1 MTQHAVDAP
10 TAEQTTGHVTDAGGR
25 VRRTQRDR
33 RASTEKRLLEAAL
46 RLIARSGSRSMTV
59 AAVAREAGYSRG
71 IVSHQFGSKQELLSK
86 AATYAQHAVGSG
98 DDDSHGLAWL
108 LGLVRNY
115 LGPGDQEEV
124 RRAFLIMWVEAVGD
138 EPNLRRIYTE
148 RDVWFRELVADA
160 IRWGI
165 ADATIRADVD
175 PAAMAVAIVGQL
187 RGIKLQQMLTPNI
200 VPAGLVQREAL
211 EMIRRT
217 LTP

>member
-1 MTQHAVDAP
+1 MTQHAVDAS
-10 TAEQTTGHVTDAGGR
+10 TTEQAPGHVTEAGGR
-25 VRRTQRDR
+25 ARRTQRDR

-115 LGPGDQEEV
+115 LSPGDQEEV